1 MGADR
6 ASACHTFASSQRSLE
21 RVSFI
26 QPGAFDRAQ
35 PEAAPPRSL
44 EAALALG
51 MSDTHVFVA
60 RLADRVAPARPMDLA
75 DAAHFLCLLHGRYP
89 GLIDYAATRSADPQ
103 VGKWLARACEA
114 FVGER
119 ALLTKLTVAAG
130 PITSTPGQDK
140 CTPAIINLRGA
151 LNALSQSDRQ
161 GCALGAAFALV
172 LDWHIIRD
180 VLDVIAQRTG
190 LEPRPSTLPSREE
203 TLDLAA
209 VVGSDR
215 SIGRAMGF
223 GASQMLVQHRSF
235 WDMLADRA
243 EARRQQD
250 GL

>member
-1 MGADR
+1 
-6 ASACHTFASSQRSLE
+6 
-21 RVSFI
+21 VSFI

-44 EAALALG
+44 EAALAQG
-51 MSDTHVFVA
+51 MSDTHAFVA
-60 RLADRVAPARPMDLA
+60 RLADRAVPARAVDLA

-140 CTPAIINLRGA
+140 CTPAIINLRSA

-172 LDWHIIRD
+172 LDWHIIRT

-190 LEPRPSTLPSREE
+190 LDPRPSALPPREE
-203 TLDLAA
+203 TLELAA
-209 VVGSDR
+209 EIGADR
-215 SIGRAMGF
+215 SVGRAMGF
-223 GASQMLVQHRSF
+223 GASQMLVQHGNF
-235 WDMLADRA
+235 WDMLAERA
-243 EARRQQD
+243 DLRRIQD

>member
-1 MGADR
+1 MRLPATPCSFADR
-6 ASACHTFASSQRSLE
+6 SFIT
-21 RVSFI
+21 VSFV

-44 EAALALG
+44 EAALGLG
-51 MSDTHVFVA
+51 MSDAHVFVA
-60 RLADRVAPARPMDLA
+60 RLADRVAPARAVDLA

-130 PITSTPGQDK
+130 PITSTPGQDR

-172 LDWHIIRD
+172 LDWQNVRE
-180 VLDVIAQRTG
+180 VMDVIALRTG
-190 LEPRPSTLPSREE
+190 LEPRPSMLPEREE
-203 TLDLAA
+203 TCELAA
-209 VVGSDR
+209 EIGRDR
-215 SIGRAMGF
+215 AIGRAMGF
-223 GASQMLVQHRSF
+223 GASQMLIQHRHF
-235 WDMLADRA
+235 WDMLAERA
-243 EARRQQD
+243 ELRRIQD
-250 GL
+250 GF